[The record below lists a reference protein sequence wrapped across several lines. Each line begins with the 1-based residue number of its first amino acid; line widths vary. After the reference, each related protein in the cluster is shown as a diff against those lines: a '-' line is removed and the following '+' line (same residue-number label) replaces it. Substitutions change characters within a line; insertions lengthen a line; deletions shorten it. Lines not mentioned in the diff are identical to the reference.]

1 MKGRIGLALLW
12 HEFVERT
19 RDRWVLVISVLFALL
34 AVGTSLYGR
43 GAEADVQMLTGPS
56 LVTLATL
63 FVPLTGAVLGH
74 DAIVGERERNT
85 LGLLLSLPA
94 SRLEILAA
102 KFVGRL
108 LALALAVGLGLG
120 LAALVAGGDHAP
132 ILMQLFVPTLILG
145 AVFLSLGLLISTFS
159 RRQTTAASLVVA
171 LWFLLVFFYDLGL
184 LGLLVFTDGA
194 VSTETISRM
203 VFGNPAGLYRLEMM
217 ELFAGPELV
226 DDLGVAVELPG
237 TFVRAALWTAW
248 TAIPLA
254 LSALILTRRRTQR

>member
-1 MKGRIGLALLW
+1 MGRIGLALTW
-12 HEFVERT
+12 HEFVERA

-56 LVTLATL
+56 LVTLAAL
-63 FVPLTGAVLGH
+63 FVPITGAVLGH

-102 KFVGRL
+102 KFTGRF

-120 LAALVAGGDHAP
+120 LAAAVAGADHGMM
-132 ILMQLFVPTLILG
+132 LFQLYLPTLILG
-145 AVFLSLGLLISTFS
+145 AVFLSLGVCISTFT
-159 RRQTTAASLVVA
+159 RRQSTAASLVVA

-184 LGLLVFTDGA
+184 LGLLVLTDGA
-194 VSTETISRM
+194 VATETIATL

-226 DDLGVAVELPG
+226 DDLGMAVELPG
-237 TFVRAALWTAW
+237 PGARAAIWAAW

-254 LSALILTRRRTQR
+254 ISALILTRRRTQR